1 MLLFR
6 GRARSIHQNKN
17 SRRKYTINMCSGRIM
32 PKMLLFAIPVMLTS
46 ILQLLFN
53 AADIIVV
60 GRFAGDNS
68 LAAVGSNSSLIGLM
82 TNLFVGISIGTN
94 VLVSRYFGSKNDE
107 GISKAV
113 STSILVAIFSGIFL
127 TILGVVF
134 ARKIL
139 ILMHTPAEVLGLATL
154 YLVIY
159 FFGMT
164 PMMIY
169 NFGAAVLRAS
179 GDTRR
184 PLFYLSVAGVIN
196 VILNLF
202 FVIYLHLDVAGVAI
216 ATVISQC
223 VSAALVLRCLSRETG
238 PMRLT
243 LKGARID
250 LENLL
255 KILRIGIPAGLQGV
269 LFSFSNVV
277 IQSSINTFGATVMA
291 GSSASDNIETFVY
304 FSMEAFYQATIS
316 FTSQNM
322 GAGKVDRVYK
332 VLKTGMICSVVTGIA
347 FGLAVV
353 LFSHQLLGIYTTS
366 EARQNGRHRKAAHHH
381 PDIRPLRPHGG
392 HGRRNAR
399 HRLLRAPDRRHAPRR
414 LRLPRH
420 LGRRPALDPG
430 LPLGHN
436 RLRLVPRLLG
446 ADLRRAP
453 RMLPLG
459 QKARAVEVSGE
470 GRVIGGKGT
479 GKDINIK
486 EGFVGSDRRSPL
498 LRCVCF

>member
-6 GRARSIHQNKN
+6 GRARSIHQNR
-17 SRRKYTINMCSGRIM
+17 SSGRKYTINMCSGRIM

-68 LAAVGSNSSLIGLM
+68 LAAVGSNTSLISLM

-94 VLVSRYFGSKNDE
+94 VLISRYYGSKNEE

-113 STSILVAIFSGIFL
+113 STSILVALVSGVFL
-127 TILGVVF
+127 TLLGVIF

-139 ILMHTPAEVLGLATL
+139 ILMHTPEEVLGLATL

-169 NFGAAVLRAS
+169 NFGAAVLRAG

-184 PLFYLSVAGVIN
+184 PLLYLSAAGIIN

-216 ATVISQC
+216 ATVIAQC
-223 VSAALVLRCLSRETG
+223 VSAALILRCLTRETG
-238 PMRLT
+238 PMRFSLHN
-243 LKGARID
+243 ARID
-250 LENLL
+250 FDNLL
-255 KILRIGIPAGLQGV
+255 KILRIGVPAGLQGV

-322 GAGKVDRVYK
+322 GAGKIDRVYK
-332 VLKTGMICSVVTGIA
+332 VLRTGMICSGVV
-347 FGLAVV
+347 GLALGAFAIICEQQ
-353 LFSHQLLGIYTTS
+353 LFGIYTS
-366 EARQNGRHRKAAHHH
+366 SPAVIAA
-381 PDIRPLRPHGG
+381 GEQ
-392 HGRRNAR
+392 
-399 HRLLRAPDRRHAPRR
+399 R
-414 LRLPRH
+414 LRLII
-420 LGRRPALDPG
+420 LTYSLCG
-430 LPLGHN
+430 LMEVTGGVMRGIGYSVLPT
-436 RLRLVPRLLG
+436 VVTLLG
-446 ADLRRAP
+446 
-453 RMLPLG
+453 
-459 QKARAVEVSGE
+459 VCVF
-470 GRVIGGKGT
+470 RVIWV
-479 GKDINIK
+479 
-486 EGFVGSDRRSPL
+486 VGLLSIPAFHSPITIYL
-498 LRCVCF
+498 SYPVSWALTFGAHFACFLWVKKHVLSKYAAGQPVRP

>member
-17 SRRKYTINMCSGRIM
+17 SRRKYTINMCGGRIM
-32 PKMLLFAIPVMLTS
+32 PKMLLFAVPVMLTS

-82 TNLFVGISIGTN
+82 TNLFVGVSIGTN
-94 VLVSRYFGSKNDE
+94 VLVSRCCGSKNDD

-113 STSILVAIFSGIFL
+113 STSILVAIVSGVFL
-127 TILGVVF
+127 TITGVVF
-134 ARKIL
+134 ARDIL
-139 ILMHTPAEVLGLATL
+139 MLMHTPAEVLGLATL

-169 NFGAAVLRAS
+169 NFGAAVLRAG

-202 FVIYLHLDVAGVAI
+202 FVIYLRLDVAGVAI

-223 VSAALVLRCLSRETG
+223 VSALLVLRCLSRESG
-238 PMRLT
+238 PMRLS
-243 LKGARID
+243 LKGARVD
-250 LENLL
+250 LDNLL
-255 KILRIGIPAGLQGV
+255 KILRIGVPAGLQGV

-277 IQSSINTFGATVMA
+277 IQSSINTFGAAVMA

-322 GAGKVDRVYK
+322 GAGKVERVYK
-332 VLKTGMICSVVTGIA
+332 VLKTGMICSVAVGLI
-347 FGLAVV
+347 FGLAVII
-353 LFSHQLLGIYTTS
+353 FSHQLFGIYTSS
-366 EARQNGRHRKAAHHH
+366 EAVKAVG
-381 PDIRPLRPHGG
+381 IE
-392 HGRRNAR
+392 
-399 HRLLRAPDRRHAPRR
+399 R
-414 LRLPRH
+414 LRVIIMTYALCGLMEVTGGVMRGIGYSVLPT
-420 LGRRPALDPG
+420 
-430 LPLGHN
+430 
-436 RLRLVPRLLG
+436 VVTLLG
-446 ADLRRAP
+446 
-453 RMLPLG
+453 
-459 QKARAVEVSGE
+459 VCVF
-470 GRVIGGKGT
+470 RVIWV
-479 GKDINIK
+479 
-486 EGFVGSDRRSPL
+486 VGL
-498 LRCVCF
+498 LSIPAFHSVITVYLSYPVSWALTFGAHLVCFIWVKKRVLAKYQTKVPQAA

>member
-1 MLLFR
+1 MY
-6 GRARSIHQNKN
+6 A
-17 SRRKYTINMCSGRIM
+17 INMCSGRIM
-32 PKMLLFAIPVMLTS
+32 PKMLLFAIPVMLSS

-53 AADIIVV
+53 AMDIIVV

-82 TNLFVGISIGTN
+82 TNLFIGISIGTN
-94 VLVSRYFGSKNDE
+94 VLVSRYFGSKDDE

-113 STSILVAIFSGIFL
+113 STSILIAVISGIFL
-127 TILGVVF
+127 TLTGVVF
-134 ARKIL
+134 ARNIL
-139 ILMHTPAEVLGLATL
+139 ILMRTPAEILSLATL

-184 PLFYLSVAGVIN
+184 PLFYLSAAGVIN

-223 VSAALVLRCLSRETG
+223 VSALLVLRCLSREAG
-238 PMRLT
+238 PMHFS

-250 LENLL
+250 FDNLL

-277 IQSSINTFGATVMA
+277 IQSSINTFGAVVMA

-304 FSMEAFYQATIS
+304 FSTSAFYQATIS

-322 GAGKVDRVYK
+322 GAGKIDRVYK
-332 VLKTGMICSVVTGIA
+332 VHKTGMICSAAVALT
-347 FGLAVV
+347 FGLAIVI
-353 LFSHQLLGIYTTS
+353 FSHPLLGIYTSS
-366 EARQNGRHRKAAHHH
+366 EAVKTVGIERLHVIIMAYALCGFMEVT
-381 PDIRPLRPHGG
+381 GG
-392 HGRRNAR
+392 VMRGIGYSV
-399 HRLLRAPDRRHAPRR
+399 
-414 LRLPRH
+414 LPT
-420 LGRRPALDPG
+420 
-430 LPLGHN
+430 
-436 RLRLVPRLLG
+436 VVTLLG
-446 ADLRRAP
+446 
-453 RMLPLG
+453 
-459 QKARAVEVSGE
+459 VCVF
-470 GRVIGGKGT
+470 RVIWV
-479 GKDINIK
+479 
-486 EGFVGSDRRSPL
+486 VGL
-498 LRCVCF
+498 LSIPAFHSVITVYLSYPVSWTLTFCAHLVCFLWVKKHVLSKYQTKELPAE

>member
-17 SRRKYTINMCSGRIM
+17 SRRKYTINMCGGRIM
-32 PKMLLFAIPVMLTS
+32 PKMLLFAVPVMLTS

-82 TNLFVGISIGTN
+82 TNLFVGVSIGTN
-94 VLVSRYFGSKNDE
+94 VLVSRYCGSKNDD

-113 STSILVAIFSGIFL
+113 STSILVAIVSGVFL
-127 TILGVVF
+127 TITGVVF
-134 ARKIL
+134 ARDIL
-139 ILMHTPAEVLGLATL
+139 MLMHTPAEVLGLATL

-169 NFGAAVLRAS
+169 NFGAAVLRAG

-202 FVIYLHLDVAGVAI
+202 FVIYLRLDVAGVAI

-223 VSAALVLRCLSRETG
+223 VSASLVLRCLSRESG
-238 PMRLT
+238 PMRLS
-243 LKGARID
+243 LKGARVD
-250 LENLL
+250 LDNLL
-255 KILRIGIPAGLQGV
+255 KILRIGVPAGLQGV

-277 IQSSINTFGATVMA
+277 IQSSINTFGAAVMA

-332 VLKTGMICSVVTGIA
+332 VLKTGMICSVAVGLI
-347 FGLAVV
+347 FGLAVII
-353 LFSHQLLGIYTTS
+353 FSHQLLGIYTSS
-366 EARQNGRHRKAAHHH
+366 EAVKAVG
-381 PDIRPLRPHGG
+381 IE
-392 HGRRNAR
+392 
-399 HRLLRAPDRRHAPRR
+399 R
-414 LRLPRH
+414 LRVIIMTYALCGLMEVTGGVMRGIGYSVLPT
-420 LGRRPALDPG
+420 
-430 LPLGHN
+430 
-436 RLRLVPRLLG
+436 VVTLLG
-446 ADLRRAP
+446 
-453 RMLPLG
+453 
-459 QKARAVEVSGE
+459 VCVF
-470 GRVIGGKGT
+470 RVIWV
-479 GKDINIK
+479 
-486 EGFVGSDRRSPL
+486 VGL
-498 LRCVCF
+498 LSIPAFHSVITVYLSYPVSWALTFGAHLVCFIWVKKRVLAKYQTKVPQAA

>member
-1 MLLFR
+1 MTLSPTKARFSPSKIGDILSPSPPQIPLLLPKDN
-6 GRARSIHQNKN
+6 IP
-17 SRRKYTINMCSGRIM
+17 

-223 VSAALVLRCLSRETG
+223 VSAALVLRCLSREAG

-291 GSSASDNIETFVY
+291 GSSASTRSIACSLPVQDAATGM
-304 FSMEAFYQATIS
+304 SMPTTAS
-316 FTSQNM
+316 FTSYLTAWSQ
-322 GAGKVDRVYK
+322 AA
-332 VLKTGMICSVVTGIA
+332 SE
-347 FGLAVV
+347 LAR
-353 LFSHQLLGIYTTS
+353 TCM
-366 EARQNGRHRKAAHHH
+366 
-381 PDIRPLRPHGG
+381 
-392 HGRRNAR
+392 RR
-399 HRLLRAPDRRHAPRR
+399 
-414 LRLPRH
+414 
-420 LGRRPALDPG
+420 
-430 LPLGHN
+430 
-436 RLRLVPRLLG
+436 
-446 ADLRRAP
+446 
-453 RMLPLG
+453 
-459 QKARAVEVSGE
+459 
-470 GRVIGGKGT
+470 
-479 GKDINIK
+479 
-486 EGFVGSDRRSPL
+486 
-498 LRCVCF
+498 

>member
-6 GRARSIHQNKN
+6 GRARSIHQNRN
-17 SRRKYTINMCSGRIM
+17 SGRKYTINMCSGRIM

-68 LAAVGSNSSLIGLM
+68 LAAVGSTTSLISLM

-94 VLVSRYFGSKNDE
+94 VLISRYYGSKNEE

-113 STSILVAIFSGIFL
+113 STSILVALVSGVFL
-127 TILGVVF
+127 TLLGVIF

-139 ILMHTPAEVLGLATL
+139 ILMHTPEEVLGLATL

-169 NFGAAVLRAS
+169 NFGAAVLRAG

-184 PLFYLSVAGVIN
+184 PLLYLSAAGIIN

-216 ATVISQC
+216 ATVIAQC
-223 VSAALVLRCLSRETG
+223 VSAALILRCLSREAG
-238 PMRLT
+238 PTRLS
-243 LKGARID
+243 LRGARID
-250 LENLL
+250 FDSLL
-255 KILRIGIPAGLQGV
+255 KILRIGVPAGLQGV

-322 GAGKVDRVYK
+322 GAGKIDRVYK
-332 VLKTGMICSVVTGIA
+332 VLKTGMICSVA
-347 FGLAVV
+347 AGLALGTFAVIFDNQ
-353 LFSHQLLGIYTTS
+353 LFGIYTS
-366 EARQNGRHRKAAHHH
+366 SPAVIAA
-381 PDIRPLRPHGG
+381 GEQ
-392 HGRRNAR
+392 
-399 HRLLRAPDRRHAPRR
+399 R
-414 LRLPRH
+414 LRLIILTYALCGLMEVTGGVMRGIGYSVLPTVVTL
-420 LGRRPALDPG
+420 LGVCVFRVIWVVGLLSISAFHSPITIYISYPVSWALTFAAHIACFLWVKKHVLSKYPAGRPAHP
-430 LPLGHN
+430 
-436 RLRLVPRLLG
+436 
-446 ADLRRAP
+446 
-453 RMLPLG
+453 
-459 QKARAVEVSGE
+459 
-470 GRVIGGKGT
+470 
-479 GKDINIK
+479 
-486 EGFVGSDRRSPL
+486 
-498 LRCVCF
+498 

>member
-6 GRARSIHQNKN
+6 GRARSIHQNK
-17 SRRKYTINMCSGRIM
+17 SVGRKYAINMCSGRIM

-82 TNLFVGISIGTN
+82 TNLFVGLSIGTN
-94 VLVSRYFGSKNDE
+94 VLVSRYYGSKNDE
-107 GISKAV
+107 EISKAV
-113 STSILVAIFSGIFL
+113 STSILVALVSGTFL

-139 ILMHTPAEVLGLATL
+139 ILMHTPDEVLGLATL

-159 FFGMT
+159 FFGMS

-169 NFGAAVLRAS
+169 NFGSAVLRAS

-184 PLFYLSVAGVIN
+184 PLFYLSVAGVVN

-223 VSAALVLRCLSRETG
+223 ISATLVLRCLARETG
-238 PMRLT
+238 PMRFSFH
-243 LKGARID
+243 KARVD
-250 LENLL
+250 LANLL
-255 KILRIGIPAGLQGV
+255 QILRIGVPAGLQGV

-277 IQSSINTFGATVMA
+277 IQSSINTFGAAVMA
-291 GSSASDNIETFVY
+291 GSSASDNIEMFVY
-304 FSMEAFYQATIS
+304 FSMEAFYQAVIS

-322 GAGKVDRVYK
+322 GAGRIDRVYK
-332 VLKTGMICSVVTGIA
+332 VLKTGMICSVAAGLA
-347 FGLAVV
+347 FGVFV
-353 LFSHQLLGIYTTS
+353 LLCSRQLLGIYTSS
-366 EARQNGRHRKAAHHH
+366 EAVVAFGQERIRVIILAYVVCGLMEVMGGVMRGIGYSILPTAVTLLGVCVFRIVWVTGLLRVPVFHSVITVYLSYPVSWALTFAAHLACFLWVKKHVLEKYAH
-381 PDIRPLRPHGG
+381 KT
-392 HGRRNAR
+392 A
-399 HRLLRAPDRRHAPRR
+399 
-414 LRLPRH
+414 
-420 LGRRPALDPG
+420 
-430 LPLGHN
+430 
-436 RLRLVPRLLG
+436 VP
-446 ADLRRAP
+446 
-453 RMLPLG
+453 
-459 QKARAVEVSGE
+459 Q
-470 GRVIGGKGT
+470 
-479 GKDINIK
+479 
-486 EGFVGSDRRSPL
+486 
-498 LRCVCF
+498 

>member
-94 VLVSRYFGSKNDE
+94 VLVSRYYGSKNDE

-238 PMRLT
+238 PMHLT

-250 LENLL
+250 IENLL

-332 VLKTGMICSVVTGIA
+332 VLKNGMICSVVTGIA

-366 EARQNGRHRKAAHHH
+366 EAVKTVGIERLRIIILTYGLCGLMEVTGGVMRGIGYSVLPTVVTLLGVCVFRVIWVVGLLSIPAFHSVITVYVSYPVSWALTFGAHLACFLWVKKHVLSKYEAKAA
-381 PDIRPLRPHGG
+381 
-392 HGRRNAR
+392 
-399 HRLLRAPDRRHAPRR
+399 
-414 LRLPRH
+414 
-420 LGRRPALDPG
+420 
-430 LPLGHN
+430 
-436 RLRLVPRLLG
+436 
-446 ADLRRAP
+446 
-453 RMLPLG
+453 
-459 QKARAVEVSGE
+459 
-470 GRVIGGKGT
+470 
-479 GKDINIK
+479 
-486 EGFVGSDRRSPL
+486 
-498 LRCVCF
+498 

>member
-32 PKMLLFAIPVMLTS
+32 PKMLLFAVPVMLTS

-82 TNLFVGISIGTN
+82 TNLFVGVSIGTN
-94 VLVSRYFGSKNDE
+94 VLVSRYCGSKNDD

-113 STSILVAIFSGIFL
+113 STSILVAIVSGVFL
-127 TILGVVF
+127 TITGVVF
-134 ARKIL
+134 ARDIL
-139 ILMHTPAEVLGLATL
+139 MLMHTPTEVLGLATL

-169 NFGAAVLRAS
+169 NFGAAVLRAG

-202 FVIYLHLDVAGVAI
+202 FVIYLRLDVAGVAI

-223 VSAALVLRCLSRETG
+223 VSALLVLRCLSRESG
-238 PMRLT
+238 PMRLS

-250 LENLL
+250 LDNLL
-255 KILRIGIPAGLQGV
+255 KILRIGVPAGLQGV

-277 IQSSINTFGATVMA
+277 IQSSINTFGAAVMA

-322 GAGKVDRVYK
+322 GAGKVERVYK
-332 VLKTGMICSVVTGIA
+332 VLKTGMICSVAVGLM
-347 FGLAVV
+347 FGLAVII
-353 LFSHQLLGIYTTS
+353 FSHQLLGIYTSS
-366 EARQNGRHRKAAHHH
+366 EAVKAVG
-381 PDIRPLRPHGG
+381 IE
-392 HGRRNAR
+392 
-399 HRLLRAPDRRHAPRR
+399 R
-414 LRLPRH
+414 LRVIIMTYALCGLMEVTGGVMRGIGYSVLPT
-420 LGRRPALDPG
+420 
-430 LPLGHN
+430 
-436 RLRLVPRLLG
+436 VVTLLG
-446 ADLRRAP
+446 
-453 RMLPLG
+453 
-459 QKARAVEVSGE
+459 VCVF
-470 GRVIGGKGT
+470 RVIWV
-479 GKDINIK
+479 
-486 EGFVGSDRRSPL
+486 VGL
-498 LRCVCF
+498 LSIPAFHSVITVYLSYPVSWALTFGAHLVCFIWVKKRVLAKYQTKVPQAA

>member
-6 GRARSIHQNKN
+6 GRVRSIHQNRN
-17 SRRKYTINMCSGRIM
+17 SQRKYAINMCSGRIM

-82 TNLFVGISIGTN
+82 TNLFVGLSIGTN
-94 VLVSRYFGSKNDE
+94 VLVSRYFGSKDGE

-113 STSILVAIFSGIFL
+113 STSILVAVVSGVFL
-127 TILGVVF
+127 TLLGVIF

-139 ILMHTPAEVLGLATL
+139 ILMKTPPEVLGLATL

-169 NFGAAVLRAS
+169 NFGSAVLRAS

-184 PLFYLSVAGVIN
+184 PLVYLSIAGMIN
-196 VILNLF
+196 VVLNLF

-223 VSAALVLRCLSRETG
+223 VSAALVLRCLSREEG

-243 LKGARID
+243 LSKARID
-250 LENLL
+250 LESLA
-255 KILRIGIPAGLQGV
+255 KIMRIGVPAGLQGV

-277 IQSSINTFGATVMA
+277 IQSSINSFGAIVMA
-291 GSSASDNIETFVY
+291 GSSASDNIEMFVY

-322 GAGKVDRVYK
+322 GAGKIDRVYK
-332 VLKTGMICSVVTGIA
+332 VLKTGVICSVVAGVV
-347 FGLAVV
+347 FGVIVV
-353 LFSHQLLGIYTTS
+353 TFSHQLLGIYTSS
-366 EARQNGRHRKAAHHH
+366 EAVIAVGEER
-381 PDIRPLRPHGG
+381 IRIIILTYALCGLMEVMGG
-392 HGRRNAR
+392 VMRGIGYSV
-399 HRLLRAPDRRHAPRR
+399 
-414 LRLPRH
+414 LPT
-420 LGRRPALDPG
+420 A
-430 LPLGHN
+430 
-436 RLRLVPRLLG
+436 VTLLG
-446 ADLRRAP
+446 VCVFRVIWVTGLLSIPAFHSVITVYLSYPASWALTFGAHLACFLWVKKHVLSKYRRA
-453 RMLPLG
+453 
-459 QKARAVEVSGE
+459 AA
-470 GRVIGGKGT
+470 
-479 GKDINIK
+479 
-486 EGFVGSDRRSPL
+486 
-498 LRCVCF
+498 